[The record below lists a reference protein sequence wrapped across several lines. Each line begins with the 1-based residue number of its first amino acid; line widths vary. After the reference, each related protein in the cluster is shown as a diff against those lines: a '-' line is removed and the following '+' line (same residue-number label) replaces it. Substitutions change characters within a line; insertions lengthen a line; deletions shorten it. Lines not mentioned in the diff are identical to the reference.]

1 MEDDIKFLQSVEILS
16 QLTKEEL
23 KTIKKCMKFI
33 QISSGN
39 VLFHQG
45 DEGRELYI
53 VKSGKVA
60 ICIKLPNGDEHILVQ
75 FSPGN
80 FFGDMSIF
88 ENAPRSATCRIISDS
103 TLFSLLDKYFFD
115 LMKDNPKIAIKIMYK
130 MLNVIT
136 QRLQNTGGF
145 LTDMVRWGEDA
156 SKRAITDPFTGC
168 YNRRFLDDKLDDFFT
183 TAKNNQQPFSLVMID
198 LDYFR
203 QINEA
208 YGHEIGDKT
217 ILEVV
222 NVFKEY
228 LREKDVIA
236 RYGGDE
242 FTVLMPETPL
252 KQAEEVA
259 KTICKKVSNLTLLE
273 GLNGPIKTITLSQGI
288 AAFPE
293 SSEELKELKE
303 KADKAL
309 YKAKEDGRNRAVC
322 YSSAAE

>member
-1 MEDDIKFLQSVEILS
+1 
-16 QLTKEEL
+16 
-23 KTIKKCMKFI
+23 
-33 QISSGN
+33 
-39 VLFHQG
+39 
-45 DEGRELYI
+45 
-53 VKSGKVA
+53 
-60 ICIKLPNGDEHILVQ
+60 
-75 FSPGN
+75 
-80 FFGDMSIF
+80 
-88 ENAPRSATCRIISDS
+88 
-103 TLFSLLDKYFFD
+103 
-115 LMKDNPKIAIKIMYK
+115 MKDNPKIAIKIMYK